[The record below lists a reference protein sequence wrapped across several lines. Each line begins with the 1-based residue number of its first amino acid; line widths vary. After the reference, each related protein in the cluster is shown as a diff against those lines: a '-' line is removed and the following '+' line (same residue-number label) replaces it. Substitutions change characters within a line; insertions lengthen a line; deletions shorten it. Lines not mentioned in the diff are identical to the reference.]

1 MRKWA
6 DTARAFDS
14 YLRLRTFP
22 LAFKLFASADA
33 LDKVK
38 GIRRLEHKP
47 RMCQLIT
54 LARVHGWTLGATAD
68 ELGSPV
74 CASIIGLAEPPPE
87 LMEGKTLSGIMY
99 KTARDA
105 SQHEKAVPR
114 LPAGKYKAV
123 AVAPLAGN
131 KFEPDI
137 VLIYGNPAQIFML
150 VAAIQWEDFESL
162 PFHCVGESS
171 CSDAIARCYLTAKPS
186 IALPSYAER
195 RYGQAQDDE
204 MVIALPAI
212 SADKVLRG
220 LKGLHKGGIRYPI
233 PSWGAQ
239 VQAPSLLEKE
249 APEELEP

>member
-1 MRKWA
+1 MNWA
-6 DTARAFDS
+6 DTAGAFDS

-33 LDKVK
+33 LDKVE
-38 GIRRLEHKP
+38 GIRRLEDKP
-47 RMCQLIT
+47 RMCQMIT

-74 CASIIGLAEPPPE
+74 CASIIGLSEPPQE

-105 SQHEKAVPR
+105 RKHEMAVPR
-114 LPAGKYKAV
+114 LPAGKYQAV

-150 VAAIQWEDFESL
+150 VAAIQWEDFKPL

-204 MVIALPAI
+204 MVIALPA
-212 SADKVLRG
+212 AVAGKVLQG
-220 LKGLHKGGIRYPI
+220 LKGLYKGGIRYPI

-249 APEELEP
+249 APEEPEP

>member
-1 MRKWA
+1 MNWA
-6 DTARAFDS
+6 DSAREFDK

-33 LDKVK
+33 LNKVK
-38 GIRRLEHKP
+38 GIRRLSYQP

-54 LARVHGWTLGATAD
+54 LARVHGWTLGATAS

-74 CASIIGLAEPPPE
+74 CASIIGLTDPPRE
-87 LMEGKTLSGIMY
+87 LMEGKTLAGIMY

-114 LPAGKYKAV
+114 LASGKYQAV
-123 AVAPLAGN
+123 AIAPLKGN

-137 VLIYGNPAQIFML
+137 VLIYGNPAQVFML
-150 VAAIQWEDFESL
+150 VAAVQWKDFEPLDS
-162 PFHCVGESS
+162 HCVGESS
-171 CSDAIARCYLTAKPS
+171 CSDAIVRCYLTAKPS

-204 MVIALPAI
+204 MVVALPAA
-212 SADKVLRG
+212 SVGKVLAG
-220 LKGLHKGGIRYPI
+220 LKGLHEGGIRYPI

-249 APEELEP
+249 EPQS

>member
-1 MRKWA
+1 MRNWTDAAKS
-6 DTARAFDS
+6 FDG
-14 YLRLRTFP
+14 YLRLKTFP
-22 LAFKLFASADA
+22 LAFKLLASTAA

-38 GIRRLEHKP
+38 GIRRLESKP

-74 CASIIGLAEPPPE
+74 CASIIGLIEPPPE
-87 LMEGKTLSGIMY
+87 LVEGKVLSGIMY
-99 KTARDA
+99 KTAGDA
-105 SQHEKAVPR
+105 RKHEAAVVR
-114 LPAGKYKAV
+114 LPTGKFKAL
-123 AVAPLAGN
+123 AVAPLASN

-150 VAAIQWEDFESL
+150 AAALQWQDFEPVSGQ
-162 PFHCVGESS
+162 CVGESS
-171 CSDAIARCYLTAKPS
+171 CSDAIARCYLTKKPS

-204 MVIALPAI
+204 MVIALPA
-212 SADKVLRG
+212 AGVARALNG
-220 LKGLHKGGIRYPI
+220 LKGLYEGGIRYPI

-239 VQAPSLLEKE
+239 VKAPSLLEKD
-249 APEELEP
+249 APKD

>member
-1 MRKWA
+1 MNWA
-6 DTARAFDS
+6 DTARDFDS

-22 LAFKLFASADA
+22 LAFKLLVSADA
-33 LDKVK
+33 LDKVE
-38 GIRRLEHKP
+38 GIRRLEYKP
-47 RMCQLIT
+47 RMCQMIT

-74 CASIIGLAEPPPE
+74 CASIIGLAEPPRE
-87 LMEGKTLSGIMY
+87 LMEGETLLGIMY

-105 SQHEKAVPR
+105 QKHEKAVPR
-114 LPAGKYKAV
+114 LPVGKYRAV
-123 AVAPLAGN
+123 AIAPLKGN

-150 VAAIQWEDFESL
+150 VAAVQWQDFEPLASD
-162 PFHCVGESS
+162 CVGESS

-204 MVIALPAI
+204 MVIALPA
-212 SADKVLRG
+212 ANVGKVLEG
-220 LKGLHKGGIRYPI
+220 LKGLHNGGIRYPI

-249 APEELEP
+249 EPQP